1 MQNMLVMNTGKSHRD
16 MVVGTRRVPL
26 FDSSS
31 HTPCAVNPKEPPMK
45 KILVAMSGGVDS
57 SVTAAMMVDAGYDVT
72 GITMRLGSPD
82 TIEVEPERPNCC
94 SLEGIED
101 ARRVATQLGIPFYG
115 VNYEDIFQEQIIDY
129 FVAEYL
135 IGRTPSPC
143 MVCNRELKFG
153 KLLDLAKTLECDAIA
168 TGHYARIEQH
178 PETGRHLLRKALD
191 VSKDQSYFLAAL
203 TQEQLQSAM
212 MPLGEY
218 SKAEVRDLARKY
230 QLKTAEKIE
239 SQELCFVADTNYR
252 RFIQNR
258 IPEKIEGGD
267 IIDKDGKVLGK
278 HQGVPFYTVG
288 QRRGLGIAVGKPLYV
303 TQLNASDNTVVV
315 GENDDLL
322 EDTMHV
328 ERINLISIDR
338 LTEPIRGH
346 VKIRSRDEGGPAT
359 ISPINDTEAV
369 VQFDEPRRAITPGQA
384 TVFYDGEYVI
394 GGGWIVDARNNT

>member
-1 MQNMLVMNTGKSHRD
+1 M
-16 MVVGTRRVPL
+16 
-26 FDSSS
+26 
-31 HTPCAVNPKEPPMK
+31 E

-72 GITMRLGSPD
+72 GITMRLGAPD

-115 VNYEDIFQEQIIDY
+115 VNYEDIFREQIIDY

-135 IGRTPSPC
+135 VGRTPSPC

-178 PETGRHLLRKALD
+178 PETGRFLLRKALD
-191 VSKDQSYFLAAL
+191 VSKDQSYFLAGL
-203 TQEQLQSAM
+203 TQEQLRCAM

-218 SKAEVRDLARKY
+218 TKTEVRDLARKY
-230 QLKTAEKIE
+230 QLRTAEKVE

-252 RFIQNR
+252 RFLQDR
-258 IPEKIEGGD
+258 IPEKIESGD
-267 IIDKDGKVLGK
+267 IIDKDGKVIGK
-278 HQGVPFYTVG
+278 HQGVPFYTIG

-303 TQLNASDNTVVV
+303 TQLNASENTVVV
-315 GENDDLL
+315 GEPDDLL

-328 ERINLISIDR
+328 ERINLISIEK
-338 LTEPIRGH
+338 LTEPIRAL
-346 VKIRSRDEGGPAT
+346 VKIRSRDDGGLAT
-359 ISPINDTEAV
+359 ISPISHTEAI

-394 GGGWIVDARNNT
+394 GGGWIIEFRCQNPML

>member
-1 MQNMLVMNTGKSHRD
+1 
-16 MVVGTRRVPL
+16 
-26 FDSSS
+26 
-31 HTPCAVNPKEPPMK
+31 MK

-82 TIEVEPERPNCC
+82 TIEVELDRPNCC

-135 IGRTPSPC
+135 VGRTPSPC

-153 KLLDLAKTLECDAIA
+153 KLLDLAKSLECEAIA

-178 PETGRHLLRKALD
+178 PKTGRYLLRKALD
-191 VSKDQSYFLAAL
+191 VSKDQSYFLAGL
-203 TQEQLQSAM
+203 TQEQLRCAM

-218 SKAEVRDLARKY
+218 TKGQVRDLARKY

-252 RFIQNR
+252 RFLQDR

-267 IIDKDGKVLGK
+267 IIDKEGKVLGK

-303 TQLNASDNTVVV
+303 TQLNASDNTVTV
-315 GENDDLL
+315 GEQDDLL
-322 EDTMHV
+322 EDTMQV
-328 ERINLISIDR
+328 ERINLIAIEK
-338 LTEPIRGH
+338 LTEPIRAH
-346 VKIRSRDEGGPAT
+346 VKIRSRDDGGPAT
-359 ISPINDTEAV
+359 ISPISETEAV
-369 VQFDEPRRAITPGQA
+369 VKFDEPRRAITPGQA
-384 TVFYDGEYVI
+384 TVFYDEEYVI
-394 GGGWIVDARNNT
+394 GGGWILKTENTTN

>member
-1 MQNMLVMNTGKSHRD
+1 M
-16 MVVGTRRVPL
+16 
-26 FDSSS
+26 
-31 HTPCAVNPKEPPMK
+31 E

-57 SVTAAMMVDAGYDVT
+57 SVTAAMMVDAGYDVI
-72 GITMRLGSPD
+72 GITMRLGAPD

-115 VNYEDIFQEQIIDY
+115 VNYEDIFREQIIDY

-135 IGRTPSPC
+135 VGRTPSPC

-153 KLLDLAKTLECDAIA
+153 KLLDLAKSLECDAIA

-178 PETGRHLLRKALD
+178 PETGRFLLRKSLD
-191 VSKDQSYFLAAL
+191 VSKDQSYFLAGL
-203 TQEQLQSAM
+203 TQEQLRCAM

-218 SKAEVRDLARKY
+218 TKTEVRDLARKY
-230 QLKTAEKIE
+230 QLRTAEKVE

-252 RFIQNR
+252 RFLQDR
-258 IPEKIEGGD
+258 IPEKIESGD
-267 IIDKDGKVLGK
+267 IIDKDGKILGK

-315 GENDDLL
+315 GEPDDLL

-328 ERINLISIDR
+328 ERINLISIEK
-338 LTEPIRGH
+338 LTEPIRAL
-346 VKIRSRDEGGPAT
+346 VKIRSRDDGGLAT
-359 ISPINDTEAV
+359 ISSISDTEAI

-394 GGGWIVDARNNT
+394 GGGWIIKFQCQNPML

>member
-1 MQNMLVMNTGKSHRD
+1 
-16 MVVGTRRVPL
+16 
-26 FDSSS
+26 
-31 HTPCAVNPKEPPMK
+31 MK
-45 KILVAMSGGVDS
+45 KVLVAMSGGVDS

-135 IGRTPSPC
+135 VGRTPSPC

-153 KLLDLAKTLECDAIA
+153 KLLDLAKSLECEAIA

-178 PETGRHLLRKALD
+178 PETGRYLLRKALD
-191 VSKDQSYFLAAL
+191 TSKDQSYFLAGL
-203 TQEQLQSAM
+203 TQEQLRCAM

-218 SKAEVRDLARKY
+218 TKDQVRELARKY

-252 RFIQNR
+252 RFLQDR
-258 IPEKIEGGD
+258 IPDKIEGGD
-267 IIDKDGKVLGK
+267 IIDKEGKILGK

-303 TQLNASDNTVVV
+303 TQLNASNNTVTV
-315 GENDDLL
+315 GGQDDLL
-322 EDTMHV
+322 EDTMQV
-328 ERINLISIDR
+328 ERINLIAIEK
-338 LTEPIRGH
+338 LIEPIRAH

-359 ISPINDTEAV
+359 ISPISNTEAV
-369 VQFDEPRRAITPGQA
+369 VKFDEPRRAITPGQA
-384 TVFYDGEYVI
+384 TVFYDGDYVI
-394 GGGWIVDARNNT
+394 GGGWIVNARNTAT

>member
-1 MQNMLVMNTGKSHRD
+1 
-16 MVVGTRRVPL
+16 
-26 FDSSS
+26 
-31 HTPCAVNPKEPPMK
+31 MK
-45 KILVAMSGGVDS
+45 KVLVAMSGGVDS

-129 FVAEYL
+129 FVSEYL
-135 IGRTPSPC
+135 VGRTPSPC

-153 KLLDLAKTLECDAIA
+153 KLLDLAKSLECETIA

-178 PETGRHLLRKALD
+178 PETERYLLRTALD
-191 VSKDQSYFLAAL
+191 VNKDQSYFLAGL
-203 TQEQLQSAM
+203 TQAQLQSAM
-212 MPLGEY
+212 MPLGEF
-218 SKAEVRDLARKY
+218 SKTEVRDLARKY

-252 RFIQNR
+252 RFLQDR
-258 IPEKIEGGD
+258 IPEKIESGD

-303 TQLNASDNTVVV
+303 TRLNASDNTVVV
-315 GENDDLL
+315 GDPDDLL

-328 ERINLISIDR
+328 ERINLISIEK
-338 LTEPIRGH
+338 LTEPIRAH

-369 VQFDEPRRAITPGQA
+369 VKFDEPRRAITPGQA

-394 GGGWIVDARNNT
+394 GGGWIVNARNPAL

>member
-1 MQNMLVMNTGKSHRD
+1 
-16 MVVGTRRVPL
+16 
-26 FDSSS
+26 
-31 HTPCAVNPKEPPMK
+31 MK

-57 SVTAAMMVDAGYDVT
+57 SVTAALMVDAGYDVT
-72 GITMRLGSPD
+72 GITMRLGAPD

-115 VNYEDIFQEQIIDY
+115 VNYEDIFREQIIDY
-129 FVAEYL
+129 FVEEYL
-135 IGRTPSPC
+135 VGRTPSPC
-143 MVCNRELKFG
+143 MVCNRKLKFG
-153 KLLDLAKTLECDAIA
+153 KLLDLAKSLECEVIA

-178 PETGRHLLRKALD
+178 PETGRYLLRKALD

-203 TQEQLQSAM
+203 TQEQLQCAM

-230 QLKTAEKIE
+230 KLRTAEKIE

-252 RFIQNR
+252 RFLQDR

-303 TQLNASDNTVVV
+303 TKLNATDKTVTV
-315 GENDDLL
+315 GESDDLL

-328 ERINLISIDR
+328 ERINLIAIEKI
-338 LTEPIRGH
+338 TEPIRAH
-346 VKIRSRDEGGPAT
+346 VKIRSLDEGGPAT
-359 ISPINDTEAV
+359 ISPINDSEV
-369 VQFDEPRRAITPGQA
+369 VVKFDEPRRAITPGQA
-384 TVFYDGEYVI
+384 TVFYDGEYVL
-394 GGGWIVDARNNT
+394 GGGWIVDARGSTK

>member
-1 MQNMLVMNTGKSHRD
+1 
-16 MVVGTRRVPL
+16 
-26 FDSSS
+26 
-31 HTPCAVNPKEPPMK
+31 
-45 KILVAMSGGVDS
+45 MSGGVDS

-82 TIEVEPERPNCC
+82 IIEVEPERPNCC

-135 IGRTPSPC
+135 AGRTPSPC

-153 KLLDLAKTLECDAIA
+153 KLLDLAKSLECESIA

-178 PETGRHLLRKALD
+178 PETGCYLLRKALD
-191 VSKDQSYFLAAL
+191 VSKDQSYFLAGL
-203 TQEQLQSAM
+203 TQEQLRCAM

-218 SKAEVRDLARKY
+218 TKDQVRDLARKY
-230 QLKTAEKIE
+230 QLRTAEKIE

-252 RFIQNR
+252 RFLQDR
-258 IPEKIEGGD
+258 IPEKIESGD
-267 IIDKDGKVLGK
+267 IIDKEGKVIGK

-303 TQLNASDNTVVV
+303 TQLNAIENTVVV
-315 GENDDLL
+315 GEQDDLL

-328 ERINLISIDR
+328 ERINLISIDK
-338 LTEPIRGH
+338 LTVPIRAH
-346 VKIRSRDEGGPAT
+346 VKIRSRDDGGAAT
-359 ISPINDTEAV
+359 ISPISDTEVV

-394 GGGWIVDARNNT
+394 GGGWIVKANNTAT

>member
-1 MQNMLVMNTGKSHRD
+1 
-16 MVVGTRRVPL
+16 
-26 FDSSS
+26 
-31 HTPCAVNPKEPPMK
+31 MK
-45 KILVAMSGGVDS
+45 KVLVAMSGGVDS

-101 ARRVATQLGIPFYG
+101 ARRVATQLDIPFYG

-135 IGRTPSPC
+135 VGRTPSPC

-153 KLLDLAKTLECDAIA
+153 KLLDLAKSLECEAIA
-168 TGHYARIEQH
+168 TGHYARVEQH

-203 TQEQLQSAM
+203 TQEQLQAAM

-252 RFIQNR
+252 RFIQDR

-267 IIDKDGKVLGK
+267 ILDKDGKVLGK

-303 TQLNASDNTVVV
+303 TQLNVSDNTIVV

-328 ERINLISIDR
+328 ERINLISIDK
-338 LTEPIRGH
+338 LTEPIRAH
-346 VKIRSRDEGGPAT
+346 VKIRSRDEGGPAIIT
-359 ISPINDTEAV
+359 PTSETEAV
-369 VQFDEPRRAITPGQA
+369 VKFDEPRRAITPGQA

-394 GGGWIVDARNNT
+394 GGGWIMDSRDTKT

>member
-1 MQNMLVMNTGKSHRD
+1 
-16 MVVGTRRVPL
+16 
-26 FDSSS
+26 
-31 HTPCAVNPKEPPMK
+31 MK

-57 SVTAAMMVDAGYDVT
+57 SVTAAMMVDVGYDVT
-72 GITMRLGSPD
+72 GITMRLGAPD

-129 FVAEYL
+129 FVSEYL
-135 IGRTPSPC
+135 VGRTPSPC

-153 KLLDLAKTLECDAIA
+153 KLLDLAKTLECEAIA
-168 TGHYARIEQH
+168 TGHYARIEQD

-203 TQEQLQSAM
+203 TQEQLQCAM

-218 SKAEVRDLARKY
+218 TKTEVRNLARKY
-230 QLKTAEKIE
+230 QLRTAEKIE

-252 RFIQNR
+252 RFLQDR

-303 TQLNASDNTVVV
+303 TQLNAKENTVVV
-315 GENDDLL
+315 GEPDDLL

-328 ERINLISIDR
+328 EHINLISIEKIK
-338 LTEPIRGH
+338 EPVRAH

-359 ISPINDTEAV
+359 ITPFNDTEAV
-369 VQFDEPRRAITPGQA
+369 VKFDKPRRAITPGQA
-384 TVFYDGEYVI
+384 TVFYDGEYVL
-394 GGGWIVDARNNT
+394 GGGWIKASL

>member
-1 MQNMLVMNTGKSHRD
+1 M
-16 MVVGTRRVPL
+16 
-26 FDSSS
+26 
-31 HTPCAVNPKEPPMK
+31 E

-57 SVTAAMMVDAGYDVT
+57 SVTAAMMVDAGYDVI
-72 GITMRLGSPD
+72 GITMRLGAPD

-115 VNYEDIFQEQIIDY
+115 VNYEDIFREQIIDY

-135 IGRTPSPC
+135 VGRTPSPC

-178 PETGRHLLRKALD
+178 PETGRFLLRKSLD
-191 VSKDQSYFLAAL
+191 VSKDQSYFLAGL
-203 TQEQLQSAM
+203 TQEQLRCAM

-218 SKAEVRDLARKY
+218 TKTEVRDLARKY
-230 QLKTAEKIE
+230 QLRTAEKAE

-252 RFIQNR
+252 RFLQDR
-258 IPEKIEGGD
+258 IPEKIESGD

-303 TQLNASDNTVVV
+303 TQINASDNTVVV
-315 GENDDLL
+315 GEPDDLL

-328 ERINLISIDR
+328 ERINLISIEK
-338 LTEPIRGH
+338 LTEPIRAL
-346 VKIRSRDEGGPAT
+346 VKIRSRDDGGLAT
-359 ISPINDTEAV
+359 ISPISDTEAI

-394 GGGWIVDARNNT
+394 GGGWIIKLQCQNPML

>member
-1 MQNMLVMNTGKSHRD
+1 
-16 MVVGTRRVPL
+16 
-26 FDSSS
+26 
-31 HTPCAVNPKEPPMK
+31 MK
-45 KILVAMSGGVDS
+45 KVLVAMSGGVDS
-57 SVTAAMMVDAGYDVT
+57 SVTAALMVDAGYDVT

-129 FVAEYL
+129 FVSEYL
-135 IGRTPSPC
+135 VGKTPSPC

-153 KLLDLAKTLECDAIA
+153 KLLDLAKSLECEAIA

-191 VSKDQSYFLAAL
+191 VNKDQSYFLAAL

-239 SQELCFVADTNYR
+239 SQELCFVADNNYR
-252 RFIQNR
+252 RFIQDR

-267 IIDKDGKVLGK
+267 ILDKDGKVLGK

-303 TQLNASDNTVVV
+303 TQLNVSDNTIVV

-322 EDTMHV
+322 EDIMHV
-328 ERINLISIDR
+328 ERINLISIDK
-338 LTEPIRGH
+338 LTEPIRAH

-359 ISPINDTEAV
+359 ITPTSETEAV
-369 VQFDEPRRAITPGQA
+369 VKFDEPRRAITPGQA
-384 TVFYDGEYVI
+384 TVFYDSEYVI
-394 GGGWIVDARNNT
+394 GGGWIVDARDTT

>member
-1 MQNMLVMNTGKSHRD
+1 
-16 MVVGTRRVPL
+16 
-26 FDSSS
+26 
-31 HTPCAVNPKEPPMK
+31 MK
-45 KILVAMSGGVDS
+45 KVLVAMSGGVDS

-72 GITMRLGSPD
+72 GITMRLGAPD

-129 FVAEYL
+129 FVEEYL
-135 IGRTPSPC
+135 LGRTPSPC

-153 KLLDLAKTLECDAIA
+153 KLLHLAKSLECEVIA

-178 PETGRHLLRKALD
+178 PETGRYLLRKALD

-203 TQEQLQSAM
+203 TQEQLRCAM

-218 SKAEVRDLARKY
+218 TKAQVRDLARKY

-252 RFIQNR
+252 RFLQDR
-258 IPEKIEGGD
+258 IPEKIESGD
-267 IIDKDGKVLGK
+267 IIDKEGQVLGK

-288 QRRGLGIAVGKPLYV
+288 QRRGLGIAVGRPLYV
-303 TQLNASDNTVVV
+303 TQLNASENTVTV
-315 GENDDLL
+315 GESDDLL

-328 ERINLISIDR
+328 ERINLIAIEKFA
-338 LTEPIRGH
+338 EPFQAH
-346 VKIRSRDEGGPAT
+346 VKIRSRDEGGTAT
-359 ISPINDTEAV
+359 ISPINNTDAIV
-369 VQFDEPRRAITPGQA
+369 KFDEPRRAITPGQA
-384 TVFYDGEYVI
+384 TVFYDGEYVL
-394 GGGWIVDARNNT
+394 GGGWIVNARNTPP

>member
-1 MQNMLVMNTGKSHRD
+1 M
-16 MVVGTRRVPL
+16 
-26 FDSSS
+26 
-31 HTPCAVNPKEPPMK
+31 E

-72 GITMRLGSPD
+72 GITMRLGAPD

-115 VNYEDIFQEQIIDY
+115 VNYEDAFREQIIDY
-129 FVAEYL
+129 FVEEYL

-153 KLLDLAKTLECDAIA
+153 RLLDLAKTLECDAIA

-178 PETGRHLLRKALD
+178 PETGRYLLRKARD

-203 TQEQLQSAM
+203 TQEQLRCAM
-212 MPLGEY
+212 MPLGEHT
-218 SKAEVRDLARKY
+218 KAEVRDLARKY
-230 QLKTAEKIE
+230 QLRTAEKIE

-252 RFIQNR
+252 RFLQDR
-258 IPEKIEGGD
+258 VPEKIQGGD
-267 IIDKDGKVLGK
+267 IIDEEGNVLGK
-278 HQGVPFYTVG
+278 HDGVPFYTVG

-303 TQLNASDNTVVV
+303 TQLNATENTVVV
-315 GENDDLL
+315 GESDALL

-328 ERINLISIDR
+328 ERINLIAIEK
-338 LTEPIRGH
+338 LAEPIRAH
-346 VKIRSRDEGGPAT
+346 VKIRSRDDGGPAT
-359 ISPINDTEAV
+359 ITPTSDTEAV
-369 VQFDEPRRAITPGQA
+369 VKFDEPRRAITPGQA
-384 TVFYDGEYVI
+384 TVFYDGEYVL
-394 GGGWIVDARNNT
+394 GGGWIVDARDTTGEGVYNPKPTRKVDLK

>member
-1 MQNMLVMNTGKSHRD
+1 
-16 MVVGTRRVPL
+16 
-26 FDSSS
+26 
-31 HTPCAVNPKEPPMK
+31 MK

-72 GITMRLGSPD
+72 GITMRLGAPD

-101 ARRVATQLGIPFYG
+101 ARRVATQLGISFYG

-129 FVAEYL
+129 FVSEYL
-135 IGRTPSPC
+135 VGRTPSPC

-153 KLLDLAKTLECDAIA
+153 KLLDLAKTLECEAIA
-168 TGHYARIEQH
+168 TGHYARIEQD

-203 TQEQLQSAM
+203 TQEQLQCAM

-218 SKAEVRDLARKY
+218 TKTEVRNLARKY
-230 QLKTAEKIE
+230 QLRTAEKIE

-252 RFIQNR
+252 RFLQDR

-303 TQLNASDNTVVV
+303 TQLNAEENTVVV
-315 GENDDLL
+315 GEPDDLL

-328 ERINLISIDR
+328 EHINLISIEKIK
-338 LTEPIRGH
+338 EPVRAH

-359 ISPINDTEAV
+359 ITPFSDTEAV
-369 VQFDEPRRAITPGQA
+369 VKFDEPRRAITPGQA
-384 TVFYDGEYVI
+384 TVFYDGEYVL
-394 GGGWIVDARNNT
+394 GGGWIKAPL

>member
-1 MQNMLVMNTGKSHRD
+1 M
-16 MVVGTRRVPL
+16 
-26 FDSSS
+26 
-31 HTPCAVNPKEPPMK
+31 E

-72 GITMRLGSPD
+72 GITMRLGAPD

-115 VNYEDIFQEQIIDY
+115 VNYEDIFREQIIDY

-135 IGRTPSPC
+135 VGRTPSPC

-178 PETGRHLLRKALD
+178 PETGRFLLRKSLD
-191 VSKDQSYFLAAL
+191 VSKDQSYFLAGL
-203 TQEQLQSAM
+203 TQEQLRCAM

-218 SKAEVRDLARKY
+218 TKTEVRDLARKY
-230 QLKTAEKIE
+230 QLRTAEKAE
-239 SQELCFVADTNYR
+239 SQELYTNYR
-252 RFIQNR
+252 RFLQDR
-258 IPEKIEGGD
+258 IPEKIKSGD
-267 IIDKDGKVLGK
+267 IIDKNGKILGK

-303 TQLNASDNTVVV
+303 TQINASDNTVVV
-315 GENDDLL
+315 GEPDDLL

-328 ERINLISIDR
+328 ERINLISIEK
-338 LTEPIRGH
+338 LTEPIRAL
-346 VKIRSRDEGGPAT
+346 VKIRSRDDGGLAT
-359 ISPINDTEAV
+359 ISPISDTEAI

-394 GGGWIVDARNNT
+394 GGGWIIKFQCQNPML